1 MISAQMRG
9 SIAIGGLIPASGD
22 YVMALTV
29 FLLGFSVWTST
40 SPIELYAT
48 RGGRIA
54 TMFLLTFSHAIA
66 LFSYMEF
73 YVKRGF
79 EIGTFK
85 TISLEQQWWWNS
97 DISPNLV
104 FWLGSAALA
113 PFLYFM
119 LSTVN
124 QPMLDEQ

>member
-1 MISAQMRG
+1 
-9 SIAIGGLIPASGD
+9 
-22 YVMALTV
+22 
-29 FLLGFSVWTST
+29 
-40 SPIELYAT
+40 
-48 RGGRIA
+48 
-54 TMFLLTFSHAIA
+54 
-66 LFSYMEF
+66 MEF